1 VYALSYNTTNTEIM
15 IYIRNADKFDP
26 ANAIEIGMI
35 TSPNGWSG
43 LWDGIS
49 YNALKTGGF
58 IEQTQKSNHF
68 AIISEGAIK
77 LLSLDYGHENI
88 VLYDL
93 YSWESFV
100 NLAAIIPSTSPS
112 TLVTVTYNYESD
124 YIRLDLLYIDG
135 TQILSRTTIQLDY
148 NVYADVSNQNAKLD
162 YYEDSSG
169 ERIYY
174 IGVAYNS

>member
-1 VYALSYNTTNTEIM
+1 LTN
-15 IYIRNADKFDP
+15 
-26 ANAIEIGMI
+26 
-35 TSPNGWSG
+35 
-43 LWDGIS
+43 
-49 YNALKTGGF
+49 
-58 IEQTQKSNHF
+58 
-68 AIISEGAIK
+68 
-77 LLSLDYGHENI
+77 
-88 VLYDL
+88 
-93 YSWESFV
+93 
-100 NLAAIIPSTSPS
+100 
-112 TLVTVTYNYESD
+112 